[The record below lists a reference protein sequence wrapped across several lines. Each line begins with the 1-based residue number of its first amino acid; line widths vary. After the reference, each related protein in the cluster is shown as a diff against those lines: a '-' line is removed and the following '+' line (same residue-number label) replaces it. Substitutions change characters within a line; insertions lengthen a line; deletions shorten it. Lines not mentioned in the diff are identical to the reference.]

1 MNKLQSIFAC
11 GCQKKSE
18 PSQKPSVFAKV
29 LQRKSQMPPEE
40 VAQQDGEKLG
50 DASLTVINNELTTVY
65 KIVSLIITEFNL
77 F

>member
-11 GCQKKSE
+11 GCQQKSE